1 MIWNYSPHEN
11 NLDLLKRHLETKVSK
26 IIFQGTSTLS
36 MQKSRQFS
44 QTKYDKLIL
53 SKLVTFRIMLEN
65 WLISYLQWKYQSI
78 RVCKS
83 SLIVEVINFSR
94 QKLPSAGKDVK
105 FIHFCLK

>member
-1 MIWNYSPHEN
+1 
-11 NLDLLKRHLETKVSK
+11 
-26 IIFQGTSTLS
+26 

-83 SLIVEVINFSR
+83 PLIVEMINFSR
-94 QKLPSAGKDVK
+94 QKLPSFGKDLK